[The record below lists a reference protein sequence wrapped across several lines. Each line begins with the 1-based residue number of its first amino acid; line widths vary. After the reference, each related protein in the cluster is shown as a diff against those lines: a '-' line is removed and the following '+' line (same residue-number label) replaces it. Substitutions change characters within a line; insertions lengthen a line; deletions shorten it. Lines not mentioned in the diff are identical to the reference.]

1 MAHFM
6 YKLGDTYIGEYGI
19 YCTAPVKQVN
29 PSRWAVISFSITCY
43 MGERETL
50 TRMVN
55 MGCCKEKELIA
66 RVERE
71 IKLIKRYAMEEED
84 LRIDSIAY
92 YHQYKGREA
101 QMVLV
106 EA

>member
-6 YKLGDTYIGEYGI
+6 YNLGDTYIGEYGI
-19 YCTAPVKQVN
+19 YCTAPVKQIN
-29 PSRWAVISFSITCY
+29 PSRWAVISFSVACY

-50 TRMVN
+50 TRTIN
-55 MGCCKEKELIA
+55 MGCCKEKELVS

-71 IKLIKRYAMEEED
+71 IRKIKRYAMEEEN
-84 LRIDSIAY
+84 LSIDNVAY
-92 YHQYKGREA
+92 YHQYKGQEV
-101 QMVLV
+101 QVKLV